1 MSVLNKTILKKGYK
15 MSKLLKT
22 KEDMQQFKIWIEAL
36 RSGKFEQTK
45 ERLQDKDGYCCL
57 GVACEVLIPEHEK
70 VRRVGGNNYLS
81 GALPSAQPGAPGWL
95 KVISFDIA
103 KHTDKIELAEINDTD
118 ELSFDE
124 IADILESTYIYGG
137 YDV

>member
-1 MSVLNKTILKKGYK
+1 MSVLNKTILKKGYQ
-15 MSKLLKT
+15 MNKLLKT
-22 KEDMQQFKIWIEAL
+22 KEDMQQFKIWIKAL
-36 RSGKFEQTK
+36 RSGKFKQTR
-45 ERLQDKDGYCCL
+45 ETLQDNEGYCCL

-70 VRRVGGNNYLS
+70 VRRVGDNSLS

-103 KHTDKIELAEINDTD
+103 KHTDNIELAEINDT
-118 ELSFDE
+118 EGLSFDE